1 MTNKTQTN
9 KSTKMKHTFFKSITL
24 LAAGSIIMLS
34 SGCSKL
40 ETFDPEVD
48 PNGASSPNPAG
59 LLVSAES
66 WAGNVIGAVATGGV
80 RAGIYAQY
88 FSETQYTD
96 VSLYSEPKVEMSGTF
111 AGPLA
116 DLQKII
122 NLNTDPDTKAAA
134 AAFGSNGNQLGIAKI
149 LKAYYM
155 WTLTDRWGAVP
166 FSEALQGGNNFTPK
180 YDKQSEIYDGLA
192 ALLEEGMS
200 DFDGG
205 APMQGDIFY
214 GGDAD
219 AWKRLANTL
228 RMFIALR
235 MSNVYPGN
243 DQKADLLFTAAVTD
257 PAFIIEDNDM
267 NLTLP
272 YPGGNYKH
280 PWFDIYDGRT
290 DYALSKTLFDIM
302 DNMGDGRTAAY
313 GTSGDAFPFGLER
326 NDAVSFTA
334 AVGGAYSQ
342 VLNDNFRLENSDLV
356 IVNSAT
362 SMLALAEGLARGWVT
377 TSDLTNP
384 YTDEEAYRAGIKL
397 SYLQWGLSASEAD
410 LQITNAQTNYNTG
423 TGGGI
428 NVGDDPTYHAVVGAS
443 AQTSSKLQRIQLQ
456 RYIAHYPDGIQG
468 WSEWRRTGV
477 PNLKPT
483 AYATNATEGG
493 QIPRRYVYAT
503 NEYSLNP
510 NGVAGGI
517 TDLTGAGGDRM
528 DSRMWWDNQ

>member
-1 MTNKTQTN
+1 
-9 KSTKMKHTFFKSITL
+9 MKHTFFKSIML
-24 LAAGSIIMLS
+24 LAAGSFLMLS
-34 SGCSKL
+34 TGCSKL

-66 WAGNVIGAVATGGV
+66 WIGNVIGGVATGGV

-96 VSLYSEPKVEMSGTF
+96 VSLYSEPKVEMSATF
-111 AGPLA
+111 SGPLA

-122 NLNTDPDTKAAA
+122 NLNTDEGTKAAA

-155 WTLTDRWGAVP
+155 WTLTDRWGPVP

-180 YDKQSEIYDGLA
+180 YDNQSEIYAGL
-192 ALLEEGMS
+192 LTMLEEAIA

-219 AWKRLANTL
+219 AWKKFANTL
-228 RMFIALR
+228 RMFMALR
-235 MSNVYPGN
+235 MSKVYPNPDRTAPDGLAA
-243 DQKADLLFTAAVTD
+243 KAFHAAVTD
-257 PAFIIEDNDM
+257 PAFIIEDNDH

-302 DNMGDGRTAAY
+302 DNMNDGRVASFGTAGDPFPY
-313 GTSGDAFPFGLER
+313 GLDR
-326 NDAVSFTA
+326 DDAVEFTG

-342 VLNDNFRLENSDLV
+342 VLEDGYREENSELV
-356 IVNSAT
+356 IVNAAT
-362 SMLALAEGLARGWVT
+362 SMLALAEGLERGWV
-377 TSDLTNP
+377 SSADLPNAMS
-384 YTDEEAYRAGIKL
+384 DEEAYREGIKM
-397 SYLQWGLSASEAD
+397 SYLQWGLSSAD
-410 LQITNAQTNYNTG
+410 ADIQITNAQTNYNTG
-423 TGGGI
+423 SGGGTGI
-428 NVGDDPTYHAVVGAS
+428 GDDPDYHAVVGAS
-443 AQTSSKLQRIQLQ
+443 AQTSSKRQRIQLQ
-456 RYIAHYPDGIQG
+456 RYIAHYPDGIQA
-468 WSEWRRTGV
+468 WCEWRRTNM
-477 PNLKPT
+477 PSLKPT
-483 AYATNATEGG
+483 AFATNATEGG

-510 NGVAGGI
+510 AGVAGGVN
-517 TDLTGAGGDRM
+517 DLTGSGGDRM
-528 DSRMWWDNQ
+528 DSRMWWDKQ

>member
-1 MTNKTQTN
+1 MSNYNQIN
-9 KSTKMKHTFFKSITL
+9 KSTKMKHTFFKSIIL
-24 LAAGSIIMLS
+24 LAAGSLIMLS
-34 SGCSKL
+34 TGCSKL

-59 LLVSAES
+59 LLVSAET
-66 WAGNVIGAVATGGV
+66 WAGNVIGSTGTGGV
-80 RAGIYAQY
+80 RAGLFAQY

-96 VSLYSEPKVEMSGTF
+96 ASLYSEPKLEMSATF

-122 NLNTDPDTKAAA
+122 NLNTDPATKDAT

-155 WTLTDRWGAVP
+155 WTITDRWGPVP

-180 YDKQSEIYDGLA
+180 YEDQSDIYDGLL
-192 ALLEEGMS
+192 ALLEEGAA
-200 DFDGG
+200 DFDNG

-214 GGDAD
+214 DGDAD
-219 AWKRLANTL
+219 SWKKLANTL

-235 MSNVYPGN
+235 MSKVYPGSTE
-243 DQKADLLFTAAVTD
+243 KAAVAFAAAASD
-257 PAFIIEDNDM
+257 PAFIIEGNDQ

-272 YPGGNYKH
+272 YPGGNYNH
-280 PWFDIYDGRT
+280 PWYDIYNGRT

-302 DNMGDGRTAAY
+302 DNMGDGRVAAF
-313 GTSGDAFPFGLER
+313 GTSGDAFPYGLER
-326 NDAVSFTA
+326 GDAVGFTA
-334 AVGGAYSQ
+334 AVGGNYSL
-342 VLNDNFRLENSDLV
+342 VLAEDFRQMTSDLV
-356 IVNSAT
+356 IVNAAT
-362 SMLALAEGLARGWVT
+362 SMLALAEGLQRGWVT
-377 TSDLTNP
+377 TGDLASP
-384 YTDEEAYRAGIKL
+384 YTDEEAYRAGIKM
-397 SYLQWGLSASEAD
+397 SYLQWGLSASDAD
-410 LQITNAQTNYNTG
+410 LQITNTQTNYNTG

-428 NVGDDPTYHAVVGAS
+428 NIGDDATYHAIVGAS
-443 AQTSSKLQRIQLQ
+443 AQTTTKLQRIQLQ
-456 RYIAHYPDGIQG
+456 RFIAHYPDGIQG

-483 AYATNATEGG
+483 AYATNATENG

-510 NGVAGGI
+510 NGVAGGLS
-517 TDLTGAGGDRM
+517 DLTGSGDRM
-528 DSRMWWDNQ
+528 DSRMWWDQQ